1 MRWYI
6 DSSAIIK
13 LIKLELESKAL
24 VDALPKTILSSTLAR
39 VEVIRSVTFHIS
51 ESLEEALAVLAE
63 IEMIPIDNA
72 VITIA
77 ENLPP
82 FMSLR
87 TLDSIHIAS
96 ALTVKSSI
104 EGLITYD
111 KEMIEAA
118 EALGFRVLSPGMK

>member
-13 LIKLELESKAL
+13 LIKVELESRAL

-39 VEVIRSVTFHIS
+39 VEVIRSVTFHFS
-51 ESLEEALAVLAE
+51 ELLEEAHAVLAE
-63 IEMIPIDNA
+63 IEMLPIDNA
-72 VITIA
+72 VIAIA

-111 KEMIEAA
+111 KEMIKAA

>member
-51 ESLEEALAVLAE
+51 ELLEEALAVLAE

-118 EALGFRVLSPGMK
+118 EALGFKVLSPGMK